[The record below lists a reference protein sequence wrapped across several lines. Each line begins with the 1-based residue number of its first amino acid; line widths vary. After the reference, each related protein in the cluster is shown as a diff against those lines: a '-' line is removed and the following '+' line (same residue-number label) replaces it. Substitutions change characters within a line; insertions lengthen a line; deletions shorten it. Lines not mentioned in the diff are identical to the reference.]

1 MRGVLVS
8 NVPMSPWEWVQSQA
22 TLVWPSLYQGVILS
36 FQLRWSFT
44 ILITE
49 VKYVKINWK
58 KYQIFWFLKNKCL
71 LGTIVCCSRTGQML
85 GSSSEDL
92 SIYLIMKLF
101 TTFQFGIIFISYWFG
116 WTHITVLYLTLSESM
131 ATAKLPD
138 PAKAPSKHLWPVW
151 LASCRAWEGD
161 CGNISAVSFTVQTW
175 CVFCKSGQEDIRIT
189 NKNKW
194 YNGLFGELQFRGHK
208 PPKLGTVYS
217 TQNSDAKFKVFP
229 LFLCYF
235 STCSI
240 YFCIHSA

>member
-1 MRGVLVS
+1 MRGVLVG
-8 NVPMSPWEWVQSQA
+8 NVPMSPWQWVQSQA

-116 WTHITVLYLTLSESM
+116 WTHITVLYFKRIYGHSQTSWSSQSTIKASVTCLVGQLQSTRGRLWQHIRC
-131 ATAKLPD
+131 KL
-138 PAKAPSKHLWPVW
+138 H
-151 LASCRAWEGD
+151 
-161 CGNISAVSFTVQTW
+161 
-175 CVFCKSGQEDIRIT
+175 CK
-189 NKNKW
+189 N
-194 YNGLFGELQFRGHK
+194 LM
-208 PPKLGTVYS
+208 
-217 TQNSDAKFKVFP
+217 
-229 LFLCYF
+229 
-235 STCSI
+235 
-240 YFCIHSA
+240 CIL